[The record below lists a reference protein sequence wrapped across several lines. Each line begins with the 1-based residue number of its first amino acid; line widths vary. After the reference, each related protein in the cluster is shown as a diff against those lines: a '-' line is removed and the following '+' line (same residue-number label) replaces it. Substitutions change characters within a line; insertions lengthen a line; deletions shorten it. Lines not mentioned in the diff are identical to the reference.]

1 MNLCPIPVL
10 MDVMNLNEE
19 QMESIPIDF
28 VLEEAT
34 SVDVIYPDE
43 ETASVPIEVM
53 SPEEKA

>member
-1 MNLCPIPVL
+1 
-10 MDVMNLNEE
+10 MDFMNLNEE